1 MDLGIIEGLLTQVS
15 LSTPIT
21 AAVLLSVGISIGKF
35 YTKQDLRQMP
45 FKQAL
50 FSKRIDRD
58 RPFAGFSVKIAAK
71 SAPAPNDTS
80 H

>member
-45 FKQAL
+45 FKQDYHDAQ
-50 FSKRIDRD
+50 SH
-58 RPFAGFSVKIAAK
+58 AGLR
-71 SAPAPNDTS
+71 
-80 H
+80 